1 MSNPSAAFQFEPLE
15 ADPLAAARP
24 GVRAAQAADIIA
36 QARAE
41 ATSIRETAQQEGFQA
56 GFESGLAQAQATMRP
71 VAAALEE
78 TIGGMAAERERAAE
92 VCELHAVDLALRLA
106 EKTLGAALEARPE
119 HVVDV
124 VRGALRRLLER
135 DRVIVL
141 VNPDDMQLVRDAI
154 GELKTQL
161 GGIGELDVQAERR
174 VSRGGAI
181 VRTETAEV
189 DGRLETQ
196 LERAREALFA
206 ALAEDR
212 DADADAGEDEL

>member
-1 MSNPSAAFQFEPLE
+1 MSSAAFQFEPLE
-15 ADPLAAARP
+15 ADPILDAPP
-24 GVRAAQAADIIA
+24 GVRVAQAADVIA

-41 ATSIRETAQQEGFQA
+41 AAAIRETAQQEGFQA
-56 GFESGLAQAQATMRP
+56 GFDAGLTQAQAQMAP
-71 VAAALEE
+71 VTAALAEAHAE
-78 TIGGMAAERERAAE
+78 LGAERERAADACE
-92 VCELHAVDLALRLA
+92 VHAIELGLRLA

-141 VNPDDMQLVRDAI
+141 VNPEDMALVREATA
-154 GELKTQL
+154 ELKTTL

-196 LERAREALFA
+196 LERARGVLLEALTA
-206 ALAEDR
+206 PVIE
-212 DADADAGEDEL
+212 GEDEL

>member
-1 MSNPSAAFQFEPLE
+1 LSSPSAAFQFEPLE
-15 ADPLAAARP
+15 ADPLADSRP

-41 ATSIRETAQQEGFQA
+41 ATTIRETAQQEGFQA
-56 GFESGLAQAQATMRP
+56 GFDAGLTQAQATMQP
-71 VAAALEE
+71 IAAALEE
-78 TIGGMAAERERAAE
+78 ALAGVSAERERAAE
-92 VCELHAVDLALRLA
+92 ACELHAIELALQLA
-106 EKTLGAALEARPE
+106 EKTIGAALEARPE

-124 VRGALRRLLER
+124 VRGGLRRLMER

-141 VNPDDMQLVRDAI
+141 VNPEDMELVRDAV
-154 GELKTQL
+154 GDLKTQL

-189 DGRLETQ
+189 DGRIETQ
-196 LERAREALFA
+196 LARAREALFA
-206 ALAEDR
+206 ALTAEPV
-212 DADADAGEDEL
+212 EDEAL

>member
-1 MSNPSAAFQFEPLE
+1 MSSAAFQFEHLE
-15 ADPLAAARP
+15 ADPILDAPP
-24 GVRAAQAADIIA
+24 GVRAAQAAGVIN

-41 ATSIRETAQQEGFQA
+41 AAAIRESAQQEGFQA
-56 GFESGLAQAQATMRP
+56 GFEAGLTQAQAQTTP
-71 VAAALEE
+71 VVAALAEAHAAL
-78 TIGGMAAERERAAE
+78 GAERERAADAVE
-92 VCELHAVDLALRLA
+92 AHAIDLALRLA
-106 EKTLGAALEARPE
+106 EKTLGAALQARPE

-124 VRGALRRLLER
+124 VRGSLRRLVER

-141 VNPDDMQLVRDAI
+141 VNPADMELVREATA
-154 GELKTQL
+154 ELKTTL

-196 LERAREALFA
+196 LERARAVLLESLTAPVI
-206 ALAEDR
+206 E
-212 DADADAGEDEL
+212 GEDDL